1 MAEKTTTKKAATKTA
16 EKTAEKPAEKPA
28 RPSSRGAAGDE
39 KTAVRATATETV
51 EKKAPA
57 TETVE
62 KKAPATKRVTTK
74 AMAQAKAAAA
84 PKTAGTKAA
93 AAAVSARKA
102 VTVRKRTAATV
113 QKTAAPAEG
122 EATGWRRFR
131 RKTKVGVV
139 ISAKMPKT
147 VIVTVGRMRKHPLYK
162 KVVRLRKGFAAH
174 DEAGDVREGDLV
186 RIQESR
192 PYSATKRWK
201 VVEVL
206 SRAGEAA
213 AAAPKA
219 ADIEKMLE
227 EAEGVTEILQ
237 KPEEEEKQEAEEAQ
251 AP

>member
-1 MAEKTTTKKAATKTA
+1 VAEKTTTKKAATKTA
-16 EKTAEKPAEKPA
+16 EKPEAEKPAVKTTA
-28 RPSSRGAAGDE
+28 R
-39 KTAVRATATETV
+39 TAESA
-51 EKKAPA
+51 
-57 TETVE
+57 E

-74 AMAQAKAAAA
+74 SLAQAKAAAA
-84 PKTAGTKAA
+84 PRTAGTKAA

-113 QKTAAPAEG
+113 AKATAPAAG
-122 EATGWRRFR
+122 EQATGWRRFR

-139 ISAKMPKT
+139 ISAKQAKT
-147 VIVTVGRMRKHPLYK
+147 VIVTVGRMREHPLYK
-162 KVVRLRKGFAAH
+162 KVIRLRKGFAAH

-219 ADIEKMLE
+219 AEIEKLLE
-227 EAEGVTEILQ
+227 EAEGVTELLQ
-237 KPEEEEKQEAEEAQ
+237 KPEEEEKQEPEEAK
-251 AP
+251 AE